1 MRTANK
7 SSKRPYFALVRKMEV
22 IWNLYLGP
30 EPHQELVSSS
40 NWSAQS

>member
-1 MRTANK
+1 MRTADK

-30 EPHQELVSSS
+30 EPTKS
-40 NWSAQS
+40 